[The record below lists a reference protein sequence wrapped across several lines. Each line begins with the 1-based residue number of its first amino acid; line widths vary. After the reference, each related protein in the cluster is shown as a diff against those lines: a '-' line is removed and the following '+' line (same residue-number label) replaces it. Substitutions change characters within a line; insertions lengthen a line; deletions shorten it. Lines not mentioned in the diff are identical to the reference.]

1 MCFRWLCIKTHRSVQ
16 MAMRLPFCDPWC
28 CRVTS
33 PLKLE
38 STNDVGEDD
47 IIAISNCKGK
57 KRSHTA
63 PQWKPY
69 IFPYFSHHF
78 PHVFPTCSIDFPYP
92 VQHMAPGKDLF
103 HQRQLV
109 HHGGSPHQAV
119 VAHGKDQHESR
130 PWKKSLEM
138 GGILWE
144 LSGNM

>member
-1 MCFRWLCIKTHRSVQ
+1 MMSVKT
-16 MAMRLPFCDPWC
+16 
-28 CRVTS
+28 TS
-33 PLKLE
+33 LL
-38 STNDVGEDD
+38 SQ
-47 IIAISNCKGK
+47 IAREKKGPILHHSGNRIS
-57 KRSHTA
+57 SPTF
-63 PQWKPY
+63 PT
-69 IFPYFSHHF
+69 IFPMFS
-78 PHVFPTCSIDFPYP
+78 PTCSIDFPYP

-144 LSGNM
+144 LSGNMEIPWWEFSMGKSGNCMEMMGLLLDYMNDALGATPMW